1 MSLTAAA
8 LKMMAEKGL
17 TAHDIADIAAANE
30 KRIDPTSAKRQ
41 ARFRAKAKSNGVTV
55 TRNAPNDIILNP
67 SEPIGSNE
75 PIPPEDENPVLLP
88 EHVVEV
94 WNDLAA
100 RRGLKAVT
108 RLSAERRATLKTRI
122 GQNRIEDFQEAIAAI
137 DRSPFLC
144 GENDRRWKAY
154 FDWMLKPA
162 NFTKLIE
169 GTYDR

>member
-1 MSLTAAA
+1 MSFNAAM
-8 LKMMAEKGL
+8 LEQMEAEGL
-17 TAHDIADIAAANE
+17 DLAACIRIVKAGE
-30 KRIDPTSAKRQ
+30 KKSDPTGAERQ
-41 ARFRAKAKSNGVTV
+41 ARFRANRKRNAVTV
-55 TRNAPNDIILNP
+55 TDEPPNDIILNP
-67 SEPIGSNE
+67 CEPIGSNE
-75 PIPPEDENPVLLP
+75 PIPPETENPVLLP

-94 WNDLAA
+94 WNELAI
-100 RRGLKAVT
+100 RRGLKIVK
-108 RLSAERRATLKTRI
+108 RLSPERRATLKTRI
-122 GQNRIEDFQEAIAAI
+122 GQNRIEDFQEAMAAI

>member
-1 MSLTAAA
+1 MSFNVAILEQMKAEGLDFDAAIRV
-8 LKMMAEKGL
+8 LKAGEGKS
-17 TAHDIADIAAANE
+17 
-30 KRIDPTSAKRQ
+30 DPTNAERQKRYRAKR
-41 ARFRAKAKSNGVTV
+41 KSNGVTV
-55 TRNAPNDIILNP
+55 TRDAPNDIILNP
-67 SEPIGSNE
+67 CEPIGSNE
-75 PIPPEDENPVLLP
+75 PIPPENPVLLP
-88 EHVVEV
+88 EHVVEA

-100 RRGLKAVT
+100 RRGLKIVK
-108 RLSAERRATLKTRI
+108 RLSPERRATLKTRI
-122 GQNRIEDFQEAIAAI
+122 GQNRIEDFLEAISAI

>member
-1 MSLTAAA
+1 
-8 LKMMAEKGL
+8 
-17 TAHDIADIAAANE
+17 
-30 KRIDPTSAKRQ
+30 
-41 ARFRAKAKSNGVTV
+41 
-55 TRNAPNDIILNP
+55 
-67 SEPIGSNE
+67 
-75 PIPPEDENPVLLP
+75 
-88 EHVVEV
+88 VVEV

-100 RRGLKAVT
+100 RRGLKTVQ
-108 RLSAERRATLKTRI
+108 RLSPERRATLKTRI
-122 GQNRIEDFQEAIAAI
+122 GQNTIQDFTEAIAAI